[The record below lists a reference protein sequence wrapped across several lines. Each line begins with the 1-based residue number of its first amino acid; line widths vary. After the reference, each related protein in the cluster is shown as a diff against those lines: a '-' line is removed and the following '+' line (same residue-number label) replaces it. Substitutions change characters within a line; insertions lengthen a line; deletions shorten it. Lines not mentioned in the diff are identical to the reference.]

1 MTSLLATLG
10 AQSWGFF
17 IGATL
22 PVKVYL
28 NYHLSE
34 TLFEIKKST
43 SIKT

>member
-28 NYHLSE
+28 NYHRHFSK
-34 TLFEIKKST
+34 IYKKIT
-43 SIKT
+43 ATKA